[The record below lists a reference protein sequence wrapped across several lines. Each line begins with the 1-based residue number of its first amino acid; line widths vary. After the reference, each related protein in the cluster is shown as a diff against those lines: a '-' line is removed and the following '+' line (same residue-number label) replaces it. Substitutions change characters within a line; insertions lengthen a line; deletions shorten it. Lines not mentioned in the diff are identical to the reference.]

1 MIFTSGLRNF
11 CNKYSYNSFILG
23 ILIIVYL
30 IINTNTKLKANMPK
44 KSLLLIILFLYSSL
58 SLDAQNKI
66 NEYLS
71 IPGPIKIDNTF
82 YNLIWSSHPNE
93 NYYKQE
99 YLSPTEKIEKYGTL
113 VMIDYIQGT
122 LKIEDVINRKVT
134 ELENLKKSNP
144 VVNYKIYENG
154 EEYILDFLITENSK
168 DGKEILIAE
177 RNVYRYKLISNN
189 KSKGVLLFGVSE
201 RGYKENIESFFNNL
215 KNNSS
220 KLIEVVGNY
229 QLPKIEIK

>member
-1 MIFTSGLRNF
+1 MS
-11 CNKYSYNSFILG
+11 
-23 ILIIVYL
+23 
-30 IINTNTKLKANMPK
+30 K
-44 KSLLLIILFLYSSL
+44 KSLFLIILFLFSSL

-99 YLSPTEKIEKYGTL
+99 YLSPNEKIEKYSTL

-229 QLPKIEIK
+229 QLPNIEIR